1 MIITHHGADFFKVAF
16 GDTTIAFSPIAKD
29 SKLKQVRFG
38 ADIALVSLDH
48 PDLNGTD
55 QVAHGDR
62 APLVISGPGEYE
74 ANDILIKGYPTTSTY
89 GGVERINTAY
99 LVTMEKMLMLY
110 LGATN
115 TKNLPQEL
123 KEALDMIDI
132 LFVPIGGDGVLEPA
146 EAYEFAVSIEPKVV
160 IPMHYGTVG
169 IKGALEAFLKEEG
182 SGEKHSPVDK
192 YTVKPRDLE
201 GKQNEVVVFAQ

>member
-1 MIITHHGADFFKVAF
+1 MIITHHGANFFKVAF

-38 ADIALVSLDH
+38 ADITLISLDH
-48 PDLNGTD
+48 PDMNGAD

-74 ANDILIKGYPTTSTY
+74 SNDILIKGYPTTSTY
-89 GGVERINTAY
+89 GGEERINTVY
-99 LVTMEKMLMLY
+99 LVTMEKMLLLY

-115 TKNLPQEL
+115 TKQLPQEL
-123 KEALDMIDI
+123 REALDLIDI
-132 LFVPIGGDGVLEPA
+132 LFVPIGGEGVLQPA

-160 IPMHYGTVG
+160 IPMHHGVVG
-169 IKGALEAFLKEEG
+169 VKGALDAFLKEEG
-182 SGEKHSPVDK
+182 SGEKHTPVEK
-192 YTVKPRDLE
+192 FTVKPRDLE
-201 GKQNEVVVFAQ
+201 GKQNEIVMFA